1 LFQINNLTDCP
12 EILKRFLIYLQT
24 IKGKSPKTVYEYFL
38 DIRMF
43 FRFLKKNRG
52 LVSTDC
58 EFEEI
63 TISDV
68 GIDILKTVTLSEVYD
83 FLYYVLNDRGDIAT
97 TRSRKSSALRT
108 FFSYLTVKVNLLEVN
123 PVAELEVPSQRKRLP
138 KYLSLEECIA
148 LLSSIEGTYAARD
161 YCITVLFL
169 NCGIRLSELVG
180 INMNDIK
187 GDTLR
192 VIGKGDK
199 ERTIHLNKSCLDA
212 IEEYLKVRP
221 NNIAKS
227 QQALFIS
234 RQGNRISTKTVQA
247 NMKRYFKLSG
257 LESKGYSV
265 HKLRHT
271 AATLMYQHGGVD
283 LRILKEILGHQNLA
297 TTEIYTHIAS
307 EQIEKAFESNPLSK
321 ISMKKVHKVENF
333 KEKE

>member
-1 LFQINNLTDCP
+1 MFQINTLIDCP
-12 EILKRFLIYLQT
+12 DVLKRFLVYLQT

-38 DIRMF
+38 DLRMF

-52 LVSTDC
+52 LVANDAN
-58 EFEEI
+58 FDEI

-83 FLYYVLNDRGDIAT
+83 FLYYVLNDRGDIAS

-108 FFSYLTVKVNLLEVN
+108 FFSYLTVKANLIEVN

-138 KYLSLEECIA
+138 KYLSLEECIQ
-148 LLSSIEGTYAARD
+148 LLSAIEGTYAVRD

-180 INMNDIK
+180 ININDIN
-187 GDTLR
+187 GNNLR
-192 VIGKGDK
+192 VVGKGDK
-199 ERTIHLNKSCLDA
+199 ERNIHLNQACLDA
-212 IEEYLKVRP
+212 ISEYMKVRP
-221 NNIAKS
+221 NNDAKDK
-227 QQALFIS
+227 QALFIS
-234 RQGNRISTKTVQA
+234 RQGNRISTKVVQA
-247 NMKRYFKLSG
+247 NMKKYLKMSG
-257 LESKGYSV
+257 LEDKGYSV

-307 EQIEKAFESNPLSK
+307 EQIDKAFESNPLAK
-321 ISMKKVHKVENF
+321 IKMNKSGN
-333 KEKE
+333 

>member
-1 LFQINNLTDCP
+1 MFQINTLTDCP
-12 EILKRFLIYLQT
+12 DVLKRFLVYLQT

-38 DIRMF
+38 DLRMF

-52 LVSTDC
+52 LVASDVN
-58 EFEEI
+58 FDEI

-83 FLYYVLNDRGDIAT
+83 FLYYVLNDRGDIAS

-108 FFSYLTVKVNLLEVN
+108 FFSYLTVKANLIEVN

-138 KYLSLEECIA
+138 KYLTLEECIQ
-148 LLSSIEGTYAARD
+148 LLSAIEGKYAVRD

-180 INMNDIK
+180 ININDIN
-187 GDTLR
+187 GNNLR
-192 VIGKGDK
+192 VVGKGDK
-199 ERTIHLNKSCLDA
+199 ERNIHLNQACLDA
-212 IEEYLKVRP
+212 ISEYMKVRP
-221 NNIAKS
+221 NNDAKDK
-227 QQALFIS
+227 QALFIS
-234 RQGNRISTKTVQA
+234 RQGNRISTKVVQA
-247 NMKRYFKLSG
+247 NMKKYLKMSG
-257 LESKGYSV
+257 LEDKGYSV

-307 EQIEKAFESNPLSK
+307 EQIDKAFESNPLAK
-321 ISMKKVHKVENF
+321 IKMNKSGN
-333 KEKE
+333 

>member
-1 LFQINNLTDCP
+1 MFQINSLTDCP
-12 EILKRFLIYLQT
+12 EILKRFLVYLQT

-43 FRFLKKNRG
+43 FRFLKRNRA
-52 LVSTDC
+52 LVSSDTQFD
-58 EFEEI
+58 EI
-63 TISDV
+63 TIGDV
-68 GIDILKTVTLSEVYD
+68 DIELLRTVTLSEVYD

-108 FFSYLTVKVNLLEVN
+108 FFSYLTVKVNLLDVN

-138 KYLSLEECIA
+138 KYLSLEECIS
-148 LLSSIEGTYAARD
+148 LLTAIEGTYAARD

-169 NCGIRLSELVG
+169 NCGLRLSELCG
-180 INMNDIK
+180 ININDIK

-192 VIGKGDK
+192 VVGKGDK
-199 ERTIHLNKSCLDA
+199 ERSIHLNKSCLDA
-212 IEEYLKVRP
+212 IAEYMKVRP
-221 NNIAKS
+221 NNIAKNS
-227 QQALFIS
+227 QALFIS
-234 RQGNRISTKTVQA
+234 RQGNRISPKTIQA
-247 NMKRYFKLSG
+247 FMQKYFKLSG
-257 LESKGYSV
+257 LADKGYSV

-307 EQIEKAFESNPLSK
+307 EQIDKAFESNPLSK
-321 ISMKKVHKVENF
+321 ISMKKVDTVPGK
-333 KEKE
+333 KEE

>member
-1 LFQINNLTDCP
+1 MFQISTLTDCP
-12 EILKRFLIYLQT
+12 EILKRFLVYLQT

-43 FRFLKKNRG
+43 FRFLKRNRSI
-52 LVSTDC
+52 VSTDV

-68 GIDILKTVTLSEVYD
+68 GIDLLKTVTLSEVYD
-83 FLYYVLNDRGDIAT
+83 FLYYVLNDRGDIAP

-108 FFSYLTVKVNLLEVN
+108 FFSYLTVKVNLLDIN
-123 PVAELEVPSQRKRLP
+123 PVAELEVPAQRKRLP
-138 KYLSLEECIA
+138 KYLSLEECLQ
-148 LLSSIEGTYAARD
+148 LLSAIEGTYAERD

-169 NCGIRLSELVG
+169 NCGLRVSELVG
-180 INMNDIK
+180 INLNDIK

-192 VIGKGDK
+192 VVGKGDK
-199 ERTIHLNKSCLDA
+199 ERSIHLNKSCLDA
-212 IEEYLKVRP
+212 IEQYMKVRP
-221 NNIAKS
+221 NDMAKDKR
-227 QQALFIS
+227 ALFIS
-234 RQGNRISTKTVQA
+234 RQGNRLSVKAVQA
-247 NMKRYFKLSG
+247 NMQKYLKMSG
-257 LESKGYSV
+257 LENKGYSV

-307 EQIEKAFESNPLSK
+307 RQVEEAFESNPLSK
-321 ISMKKVHKVENF
+321 VSMKKIGTDKID
-333 KEKE
+333 